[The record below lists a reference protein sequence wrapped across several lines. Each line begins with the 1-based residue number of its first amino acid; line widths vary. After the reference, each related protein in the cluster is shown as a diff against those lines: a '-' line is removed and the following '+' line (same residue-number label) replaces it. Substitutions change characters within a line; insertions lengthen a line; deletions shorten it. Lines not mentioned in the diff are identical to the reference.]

1 MFRLPVRYRNDA
13 GRAEVMARAR
23 DSYAVAHTRLQFLRE
38 RFRDSPHGHVVASH
52 LQPANDAVVSVET
65 IASVMPVSGSRVE
78 MEVGSLGGGGDS
90 PAVLGLWRESRT
102 APLG

>member
-1 MFRLPVRYRNDA
+1 
-13 GRAEVMARAR
+13 MARAR

-78 MEVGSLGGGGDS
+78 MEVGSLGGG
-90 PAVLGLWRESRT
+90 
-102 APLG
+102 